1 MITFTSFK
9 QFMKQ
14 GPMVSALS
22 GTLLADCGVLLQL
35 VWTPEWPDFVSTM
48 GGLSFCIWACRFC
61 RFGSM
66 NQCYRKTTPSHNFD
80 TLVFNDIVGIIT
92 V

>member
-1 MITFTSFK
+1 
-9 QFMKQ
+9 
-14 GPMVSALS
+14 MVSALS

-48 GGLSFCIWACRFC
+48 GGLSFCIWAEKQC

-66 NQCYRKTTPSHNFD
+66 NQCYRKVTTPSHNFD
-80 TLVFNDIVGIIT
+80 TLVFNDIAGNVYIMYI
-92 V
+92 VYVLFF